1 MLQSSICSKGHQSFE
16 EPLQKFLV
24 FPIYSFGG
32 QTFLA
37 FSNRWRPRMQ
47 GAVQFPSEEK
57 GKRSKVGKKAL

>member
-1 MLQSSICSKGHQSFE
+1 MLLVFCQLKMKKKKKEKKLLSTMLQSSICSKGHQSFE

-37 FSNRWRPRMQ
+37 FSNR
-47 GAVQFPSEEK
+47 
-57 GKRSKVGKKAL
+57 